1 MDKKSSMPE
10 IQVHT
15 TGLYDVGSPYTVPGY
30 ETAAAVKL
38 NGHHPAHPL
47 RSSSFEQR
55 RSSAG
60 GEQRRSYGS
69 CGSSTA
75 SPETEEFESLERR
88 LTSEL
93 EQKLAERRE
102 SEHRRISQA
111 HAKNI
116 FISKVQFYLKHV
128 LCQIFSI

>member
-1 MDKKSSMPE
+1 MEKKSSMPD

-15 TGLYDVGSPYTVPGY
+15 AGLYEVGSAYTVPGY
-30 ETAAAVKL
+30 ANTVQGFDPAAKF
-38 NGHHPAHPL
+38 NGHPL
-47 RSSSFEQR
+47 RSSSFDQR
-55 RSSAG
+55 RSSG
-60 GEQRRSYGS
+60 DQQRRSYGS

-88 LTSEL
+88 LTTEL

-111 HAKNI
+111 GIRTIKMTKI
-116 FISKVQFYLKHV
+116 VFFSEFI
-128 LCQIFSI
+128 